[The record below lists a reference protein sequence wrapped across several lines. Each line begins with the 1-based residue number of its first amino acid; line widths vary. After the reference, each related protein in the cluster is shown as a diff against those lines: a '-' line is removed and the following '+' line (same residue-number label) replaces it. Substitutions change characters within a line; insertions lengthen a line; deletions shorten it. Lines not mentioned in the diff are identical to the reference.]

1 MPAICVSNHAHKN
14 YFNCSKDAVYGNG
27 AFLSGTE
34 YSELQ
39 NLLNS
44 EIRTNVHLVK
54 WADDAPD
61 HVREID
67 ILSRSSFKRCHAKW
81 LKLTNMGLG
90 RLQLVLESHYGTM
103 QEPSD

>member
-1 MPAICVSNHAHKN
+1 MSAICVSNHAHKN
-14 YFNCSKDAVYGNG
+14 YFNCSKDAVYGDG

-61 HVREID
+61 DVREID
-67 ILSRSSFKRCHAKW
+67 ILSRSSFKRCNAKW
-81 LKLTNMGLG
+81 LKLTGMGEG
-90 RLQLVLESHYGTM
+90 RLQLVLTERH
-103 QEPSD
+103 DA